1 MVVVSIDYDVM
12 PGLLRR
18 SLSAVK
24 PLVRR
29 ATLTLWS
36 GLAVSATGDEVY
48 RAALIWLAVRDF
60 GGNAALLSSLEAATI
75 LLVALVVGR
84 LIDRRDPRQMLVFAE
99 AFRGGVMVLLLA
111 MTYLG
116 EASFAVFAVT
126 AVLIAS
132 QRAITYPAVQACIPR
147 TVDDVS
153 SLTKVNAF
161 FDATLRLARIAGPS
175 FIGLLA
181 AVVPVPW
188 FFAISAFACFS
199 SSVAAAALGKV
210 AGFRPMP
217 HHDAVESGRP
227 TDRRSVASI
236 VRNVAGTHQMLA
248 TYGAINGVW
257 VVAVPTGVA
266 LLLTGAGRIETYGI
280 VMAVYGGANLLG
292 TLILTLVS
300 RLSSHWLFY
309 IGATVQGLGIVS
321 MGAGWLL
328 VPGSHL
334 LLALGAAIT
343 AIGGPF
349 LDVGI
354 STTIQS
360 RFALTDIARVSRYRL
375 IFVWGS
381 VLVASAVSTPLFDM
395 FGASPVI
402 VGCGLVALGF
412 GAFGAFRQFSG
423 N

>member
-1 MVVVSIDYDVM
+1 MR
-12 PGLLRR
+12 GFLHR
-18 SLSAVK
+18 SYAAAK

-36 GLAVSATGDEVY
+36 GLAASATGDEVY
-48 RAALIWLAVRDF
+48 RAALIWLAVRQF

-75 LLVALVVGR
+75 LLFALVVGR
-84 LIDRRDPRQMLVFAE
+84 LIDRHDPRQMLVVAE
-99 AFRGGVMVLLLA
+99 LFRGSVMIALLIL
-111 MTYLG
+111 TSLG
-116 EASFAVFAVT
+116 EASFAAFAVA

-132 QRAITYPAVQACIPR
+132 QRAITYPAIQACIPR
-147 TVDDVS
+147 TVEDVS

-181 AVVPVPW
+181 ASVAVPW
-188 FFAISAFACFS
+188 FFAISAVACFS
-199 SSVAAAALGKV
+199 SSLAAAALGKV
-210 AGFRPMP
+210 GGFRAMP
-217 HHDAVESGRP
+217 HYDGSTSRP
-227 TDRRSVASI
+227 ADRRKVAAI
-236 VRNVAGTHQMLA
+236 VKDVPGTHRMLA

-266 LLLTGAGRIETYGI
+266 LLLTASGRIETYGI

-292 TLILTLVS
+292 TLILAFLS
-300 RLSSHWLFY
+300 RLSSHRLFY

-321 MGAGWLL
+321 VGIGWLL
-328 VPGSHL
+328 FPGSLL
-334 LLALGAAIT
+334 LLALGAAVT

-360 RFALTDIARVSRYRL
+360 RFALHEVARVSRYRL

-381 VLVASAVSTPLFDM
+381 ILVASAASAPLLDT
-395 FGASPVI
+395 FGAAPVI
-402 VGCGLVALGF
+402 VGCGAIAAGVGLLGALRR
-412 GAFGAFRQFSG
+412 A
-423 N
+423 